1 LLAVLFGTTLIASV
15 GILPHLDSY
24 KSPRAIGEAVRS
36 RLPAD
41 VPVYV
46 FQSTMADFN
55 YYARREQIPVVASAE
70 DVRKLSGHGAHLII
84 SDKDLKQNKLNVG
97 FKIVSEHQVG
107 EKKWY
112 LIELS

>member
-1 LLAVLFGTTLIASV
+1 LLGASVIASAGV
-15 GILPHLDSY
+15 LPYLDKY
-24 KSPRAIGEAVRS
+24 KSPRSVGAAVRS
-36 RLPAD
+36 RLSAE
-41 VPVYV
+41 VPLYV

-70 DVRKLSGHGAHLII
+70 DLRKLSGSGAHLII

-97 FKIVSEHQVG
+97 FKVVSEHQVG